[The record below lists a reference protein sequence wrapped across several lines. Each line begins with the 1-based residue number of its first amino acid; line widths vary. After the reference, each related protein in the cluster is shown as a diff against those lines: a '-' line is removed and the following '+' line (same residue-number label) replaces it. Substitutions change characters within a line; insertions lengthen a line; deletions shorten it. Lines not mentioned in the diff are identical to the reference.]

1 MSETYIFTTGEK
13 AAERLEFQSQLGL
26 EWSFE
31 HLQKAGIRQGM
42 TVVDMGCGV
51 GAMTIEL
58 AKLVG
63 DSGIVY
69 AFDISEKQLEIARAK
84 TESAG
89 FKNVIFIC
97 SDIYSNDDIPANSID
112 LIYMRYLLMHIQFPD
127 LAIARLKTLLKS
139 DGVIASQESII
150 SSFTLIPDCMNVY
163 LELGRQRGVD
173 YDLGKRSVSLYQAAG
188 FSKVNVEYKQLKI
201 LGHDMKKL
209 VKLGINEW
217 KDKALEVGLI
227 NQDQLESW
235 QTQINNFSGEVEYPL
250 ATQAYVLAWN

>member
-13 AAERLEFQSQLGL
+13 AVERLEFQKQLGL
-26 EWSFE
+26 DWSFE
-31 HLQKAGIRQGM
+31 HLQKAGIREGM

-51 GAMTIEL
+51 GAMTAEL

-84 TESAG
+84 TESEG
-89 FKNVIFIC
+89 LKNVIFIC
-97 SDIYSNDDIPANSID
+97 GDIYSNNDIPINTVD
-112 LIYMRYLLMHIQFPD
+112 LIYMRYLLMHIKSPD
-127 LAIARLKTLLKS
+127 LAITGLKKLLKS

-173 YDLGKRSVSLYQAAG
+173 YDLGKRSVSLYQDAG
-188 FSKVNVEYKQLKI
+188 FSKVDVEYKQLKI
-201 LGHDMKKL
+201 PGSDMKKL

-217 KDKALEVGLI
+217 KDKALEAGII

-235 QTQINNFSGEVEYPL
+235 QTQINNFSGEIEYPL